1 MCLVVA
7 FMDNTDLAQTYE
19 EFDFRHNLECIIG
32 ILNVDNSGHAVV
44 QRIAIQLCFN
54 RSTSQLNTDVVGI
67 LGTKP

>member
-32 ILNVDNSGHAVV
+32 ILNVDNSQDTLPTCH
-44 QRIAIQLCFN
+44 IQ
-54 RSTSQLNTDVVGI
+54 
-67 LGTKP
+67 